1 MKKEVGKFL
10 LDVAKL
16 LIGGVLLTGIMRHD
30 IPLVVLFSVGG
41 VVTATVIIIAFA
53 LIWNSNKQNKK

>member
-16 LIGGVLLTGIMRHD
+16 LIGGVLLTGVMRHD
-30 IPLVVLFSVGG
+30 IPLLVLFLVGG
-41 VVTATVIIIAFA
+41 IVTAIVIIIAFT
-53 LIWNSNKQNKK
+53 LIWNSNKQNKE